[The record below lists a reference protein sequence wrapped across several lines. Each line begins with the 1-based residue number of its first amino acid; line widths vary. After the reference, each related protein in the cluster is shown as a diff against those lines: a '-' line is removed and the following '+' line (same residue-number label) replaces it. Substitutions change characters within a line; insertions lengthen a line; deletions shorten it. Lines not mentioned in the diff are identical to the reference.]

1 MSKVYN
7 KNNNKNNI
15 IRPIS
20 IALTSCFAVACLA
33 SCKSNSNI
41 YSNINSD
48 SVYSQIGSYSVTNK
62 ELFDN
67 MVWDSSDTLNT
78 YINNALVKSY
88 YDDIEDNIKNGGD
101 KQAEYIQAL
110 RELICVD
117 AYEVSSYSSYFGIF
131 DNYDTISTL
140 TQQFIDNV
148 YVKGVNLSKA
158 DFEALVKVKSEDDET
173 LEDLAYANMSNA
185 QKETLKLYYS
195 SLAQKLFAKD
205 KQDEAIADYEDENN
219 DDDVEYTSEDYTHYF
234 TDSTIISKYKEKIYK
249 KKTSS
254 NGIVLRF
261 ESEDEINATLK
272 AFGVKLYRSKFYY
285 IRQYNVTQNGSAG
298 HNLTDAKYSD
308 WYDNFDF
315 TAENNKDNF
324 DVLSDRAVMELY
336 IQMYNYI
343 YTYKDSLP
351 TRSYL
356 TDAINESTYA
366 NRRKVTAQIVEG
378 DSDDALKYAEQKD
391 SIESLVLNDIVT
403 DLKDKASDIIN
414 HKAEDLETVSSTLT
428 SLMFDNT
435 ADLKYST
442 SGTEISEKYY
452 MCFKIDNDES
462 GLKDTDGT
470 DLKLYYKAD
479 VNGDMTQINEN
490 GEKEKADSSIIDWT
504 RSAKVLEKVIDILK
518 DEELTDSYIEGKV
531 NDAKS
536 DAKIS
541 IYDSNLSIQY
551 SVSYSDYY
559 SKTHGKAPE
568 DNVIA
573 KVEYNDETTYIYTD
587 ELFKELEANNGAT
600 EAVDILTKKI
610 IKDTEEYKQTE
621 KNIDEYY
628 TTLNNV
634 LTSFSNDGFSSY
646 GYSSSIGKYNFMMVY
661 YHSSSVDEII
671 NDVYRV
677 NGASSLLINNY
688 TSDTA
693 LIDLLTKYC
702 EQAYK
707 NTFTVSATNLNVYVD
722 MDEDGSADTDF
733 DWETK
738 YTLSDGSETTYK
750 ALAQELINQFIK
762 LLQNGSDT
770 YSDNLSTLVDEYTSA
785 GRFTTGYDTE
795 IQYTDEKEQDEW
807 NYSPAEAET
816 YWAKFKRA
824 GLYVKTDEYDSVTN
838 STDYATVPTA
848 LKAELSDIYSRE
860 DFIINS
866 TAPSEYLD
874 TKPYD
879 NGEGLTTKYGYNLLV
894 VTSATVN
901 ASAKFEQ
908 TDDVNKVY
916 TNLYYYY
923 HEKKAY
929 VADLYNSNDY
939 LNANQVKAYI
949 LEYADNSTSNTLPS
963 DISDALSNFL
973 SSVYT
978 KYTGDVTQKE
988 ILISWCENQ
997 TNSTF
1002 TYTNSMNE
1010 KDKNSYEFKDGTS
1023 TTYAERLS
1031 KVRQINKDQ
1040 ADDYYSLKDFD
1051 TNYDGH
1057 STVYDNWWTD
1067 LDNYIKGNK

>member
-48 SVYSQIGSYSVTNK
+48 SVYSQIGNYTVTNK

-88 YDDIEDNIKNGGD
+88 YDDIKDNVENSKD
-101 KQAEYIQAL
+101 KQAEYIQSL

-140 TQQFIDNV
+140 TQKFIDNV
-148 YVKGVNLSKA
+148 YVKGVNLTKA

-173 LEDLAYANMSNA
+173 LEDLAYANMNDA

-254 NGIVLRF
+254 NGIILRF

-324 DVLSDRAVMELY
+324 DVLTDRAVMELY

-378 DSDDALKYAEQKD
+378 DSDDALKYADQKENID
-391 SIESLVLNDIVT
+391 SLVLNDIVT
-403 DLKDKASDIIN
+403 DLKTNANEIIN

-428 SLMFDNT
+428 SLMFDDT
-435 ADLKYST
+435 AELKYST

-452 MCFKIDNDES
+452 MCFKINNDES
-462 GLKDTDGT
+462 GLKDADGT

-490 GEKEKADSSIIDWT
+490 GEEEKADSSVIDWT

-551 SVSYSDYY
+551 SVSYSTYY

-573 KVEYNDETTYIYTD
+573 KVEYNDETTYIKTD

-610 IKDTEEYKQTE
+610 IKDTDEYKQTE

-707 NTFTVSATNLNVYVD
+707 NTFTISATNLNVYVD

-750 ALAQELINQFIK
+750 ALAQELIDQFIK

-795 IQYTDEKEQDEW
+795 IDSEN

-848 LKAELSDIYSRE
+848 LKSELSDIYSRE

-879 NGEGLTTKYGYNLLV
+879 NNGEGLTTKYGYNLLV

-988 ILISWCENQ
+988 ILISWCEKQ
-997 TNSTF
+997 TNSSF
-1002 TYTNSMNE
+1002 TYGNN
-1010 KDKNSYEFKDGTS
+1010 NYEFKDGS
-1023 TTYAERLS
+1023 KITYSERLS
-1031 KVRQINKDQ
+1031 RVRQINKDQ

-1051 TNYDGH
+1051 TNYSGH

>member
-48 SVYSQIGSYSVTNK
+48 SVYSQIGNYTVTNK

-88 YDDIEDNIKNGGD
+88 YDDIKDNVENGGD
-101 KQAEYIQAL
+101 KQAEYIQSL

-140 TQQFIDNV
+140 TQKFIDNV
-148 YVKGVNLSKA
+148 YVKGVNLSKS

-173 LEDLAYANMSNA
+173 LEDLAYANMSKA

-234 TDSTIISKYKEKIYK
+234 TDSTIISKYTEKIYK

-254 NGIVLRF
+254 NGIILRF

-324 DVLSDRAVMELY
+324 DVLTDRAVMELY

-378 DSDDALKYAEQKD
+378 DSDDALKYADQKENID
-391 SIESLVLNDIVT
+391 SLVLNDIVT
-403 DLKDKASDIIN
+403 DLKANANEIIN

-428 SLMFDNT
+428 SLMFDDT
-435 ADLKYST
+435 AELKYST

-452 MCFKIDNDES
+452 MCFKINNDES

-490 GEKEKADSSIIDWT
+490 GEEEKADSSVIDWT

-551 SVSYSDYY
+551 SVSYSTYY

-573 KVEYNDETTYIYTD
+573 KVEYNDETTYIKTD

-610 IKDTEEYKQTE
+610 IKDTDEYKQTE

-707 NTFTVSATNLNVYVD
+707 NTFTISATNLNVYVD

-750 ALAQELINQFIK
+750 ALAQELIDQFIK

-795 IQYTDEKEQDEW
+795 IDSEN

-879 NGEGLTTKYGYNLLV
+879 NNGEGLTTKYGYNLLV

-988 ILISWCENQ
+988 ILISWCEKQ
-997 TNSTF
+997 TNSSF
-1002 TYTNSMNE
+1002 TYGNN
-1010 KDKNSYEFKDGTS
+1010 NYEFKDGS
-1023 TTYAERLS
+1023 KITYAERLS
-1031 KVRQINKDQ
+1031 RVRQINKDQ

-1051 TNYDGH
+1051 TNYSGH